1 MLHRTTPLLLLALVM
16 GPGDVLAQRDVPVLW
31 TAETGG

>member
-1 MLHRTTPLLLLALVM
+1 MLNRTTLLLVLALVM
-16 GPGDVLAQRDVPVLW
+16 GPGDVLAQRDVTLLW